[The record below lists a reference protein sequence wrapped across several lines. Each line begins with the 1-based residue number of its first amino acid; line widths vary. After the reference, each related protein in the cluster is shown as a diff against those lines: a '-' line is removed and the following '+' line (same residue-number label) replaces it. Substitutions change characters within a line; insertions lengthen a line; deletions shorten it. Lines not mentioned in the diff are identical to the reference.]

1 MFGNISYES
10 LIFIFFMLMGL
21 SVFLYVVLDGYDLGV
36 GLILPFFNDDE
47 KDLLLSSIGP
57 FWDANETWLVLGIGL
72 LLVAFPLA
80 HGQILTGL
88 YLPIFVM
95 LIGLILRGCA
105 FDFRMKSTAD
115 HKKIWNKL
123 FFTGSAITSLS
134 QGFMLGWWI
143 VGFEWSLI
151 NVLFSLLIAICLPMA
166 YCLMGAAWL
175 IMKTDAEIQ
184 KKSLKFMLYALCGAA
199 VGIFSV
205 SAFTPFVSKTI
216 FNLWFGEIN
225 LMLSLP
231 IICGVV
237 FLSLFYFL
245 IKRTDVLINKSYL
258 AFGMSISIFIMAFIG
273 LAYSMFPFLVIDKL
287 TIWDAASSYASLK
300 VIFLGAIVVVP
311 TILVYTCFVY
321 YIFRGKSQNL
331 GY

>member
-1 MFGNISYES
+1 MLPNITYEA
-10 LIFIFFMLMGL
+10 LIFIFFILMGL

-36 GLILPFFNDDE
+36 GLLLPFFKDDE

-72 LLVAFPLA
+72 LLVAFPQA

-88 YLPIFVM
+88 YIPIFVM
-95 LIGLILRGCA
+95 LVGLILRGCA

-115 HKKIWNKL
+115 HKLVWNKL
-123 FFTGSAITSLS
+123 FFAGSLITAMS

-143 VGFEWSLI
+143 VGFEASLL
-151 NVLFSLLIAICLPMA
+151 NVLFSLVISLCLPLA
-166 YCLMGAAWL
+166 YCLMGASWL
-175 IMKTDAEIQ
+175 IMKTENDIQ
-184 KKSLKFMLYALCGAA
+184 KKSLKFMLMALCGAA
-199 VGIFSV
+199 IGIFSV

-225 LMLSLP
+225 MMLVLP
-231 IICGVV
+231 LICGVV
-237 FLSLFYFL
+237 FLTLFYL
-245 IKRTDVLINKSYL
+245 LMKRSDILVKYSFT
-258 AFGMSISIFIMAFIG
+258 AFSLSILIFILAFIG
-273 LAYSMFPFLVIDKL
+273 LAYSLFPFLVIDKL
-287 TIWDAASSYASLK
+287 TIWDAASSYAALK
-300 VIFLGAIVVVP
+300 VIFIGAIIVVP